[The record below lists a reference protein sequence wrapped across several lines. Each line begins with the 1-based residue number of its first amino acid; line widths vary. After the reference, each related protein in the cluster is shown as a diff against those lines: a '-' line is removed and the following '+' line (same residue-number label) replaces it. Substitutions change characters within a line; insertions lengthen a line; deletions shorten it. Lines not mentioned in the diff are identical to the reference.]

1 LFGSTSVTL
10 IWRIHVG
17 AILEVEQ
24 KILSS
29 STAQKEKKRAH
40 ISLFFIVVPS
50 ILTTTHPACPG
61 PPKISCSEKKIN
73 VALDQIVIQK
83 EAIANPLG
91 ELIVKLK
98 IKRKNLSL

>member
-1 LFGSTSVTL
+1 
-10 IWRIHVG
+10 
-17 AILEVEQ
+17 
-24 KILSS
+24 
-29 STAQKEKKRAH
+29 
-40 ISLFFIVVPS
+40 VVPS

-73 VALDQIVIQK
+73 VALDQFVIQK

-98 IKRKNLSL
+98 IKRKIYPYNECYDLEKFKKSDSTV